1 MIKVNSAGSLLSVIL
16 SLAKV
21 ILTYVYMYVDS
32 IRKKKGESY
41 LVYIYIHQVD
51 FFNSH
56 WSDT

>member
-21 ILTYVYMYVDS
+21 ILTYVYMYVDI

-41 LVYIYIHQVD
+41 LLYIYIHQVD
-51 FFNSH
+51 FLNSH

>member
-51 FFNSH
+51 FLNSH

>member
-21 ILTYVYMYVDS
+21 ILTYVYMYVDI

-51 FFNSH
+51 FLN
-56 WSDT
+56 